1 MEYARIERSIHIDAT
16 PDVVFDVITNPA
28 HIREWWNGADFSAE
42 ASPGATGELVWG
54 ERGRADSHVES
65 ITVVD
70 AIAPR
75 LFSFRWVS
83 PHGDVATTA
92 NSLLGTFELV
102 AEAGGTTLRMTESGF
117 REKGWDQAVMHEA
130 YRDHVRGWDLY
141 VPAIGEY
148 VDRLKASA

>member
-1 MEYARIERSIHIDAT
+1 MEYASIERTIHINAS

-42 ASPGATGELVWG
+42 ARAGATGELVWG
-54 ERGRADSHVES
+54 DRASADAHVEA

-75 LFSFRWVS
+75 LFSFRWVY
-83 PHGDVATTA
+83 PHDDVASGT
-92 NSLLGTFELV
+92 NSLLVTFELV
-102 AEAGGTTLRMTESGF
+102 ADGDATMLHLTESGF
-117 REKGWDQAVMHEA
+117 REKGWEQAVMEEA

-141 VPAIGEY
+141 VPAVGEY
-148 VDRLKASA
+148 AQRVKATR